1 MKHAHHPFP
10 VFKISGLFFRCI
22 FYFMAAWQL
31 HREPVHD
38 IGRADQKYSS
48 GLHRRAEQPTIPTPL
63 RLSVNDSESKA
74 KISQF
79 REVIKNAFIE
89 VLKRW
94 HQTCEI
100 SCLQS

>member
-1 MKHAHHPFP
+1 
-10 VFKISGLFFRCI
+10 
-22 FYFMAAWQL
+22 MAAWQL

-48 GLHRRAEQPTIPTPL
+48 GLHRRAEQPTKPTPL

-94 HQTCEI
+94 HQKCEI